1 MGKNFYRKG
10 LAFLKEM
17 R

>member
-1 MGKNFYRKG
+1 MGKNFYGKG